1 MSITI
6 EICADAASLAGRG
19 AELVSAAAQSAA
31 VARGVFAVALSGGS
45 TPRGLYE
52 MLARRGTGARV
63 PWRRVH
69 VYWGDERCVPPDH
82 PDSNYGMART
92 ALLSRVEIPEE
103 NVHRMRGEDGP
114 QDAARA
120 YEDELRRPPLGAGA
134 PAAGAGGETPG
145 AGAAAR
151 RRPAVAA
158 RGAARPAATVPGA
171 AARGASSDGRGALPV
186 LDVVLL
192 GLGTDGHTA
201 SLFPHAE
208 AVTETERLCV
218 PSTAPD
224 GSQRLTLTFPVINNA
239 RRVIFLVSGAGK
251 AGMIAEVLEGLRI
264 PDAIPA
270 QKVEP
275 QLGDIVW
282 LLDEAAAGGLGEQVR
297 AAAHRV

>member
-1 MSITI
+1 MSLTI
-6 EICADAASLAGRG
+6 EICADAAALAGRG
-19 AELVSAAAQSAA
+19 SELVSAAAQSAA
-31 VARGVFAVALSGGS
+31 AARGVSALALSGGS

-69 VYWGDERCVPPDH
+69 VYWSDERCVPPDH
-82 PDSNYGMART
+82 PDSNYGMARA
-92 ALLSRVEIPEE
+92 ALLSRVDIPEE
-103 NVHRMRGEDGP
+103 NVHRMRGEDEP
-114 QDAARA
+114 EAAARA
-120 YEDELRRPPLGAGA
+120 YEDELRRPPLGSGA
-134 PAAGAGGETPG
+134 PAAGADGET
-145 AGAAAR
+145 AGVPR
-151 RRPAVAA
+151 RRPAVVA
-158 RGAARPAATVPGA
+158 RGAARPVATVPGA
-171 AARGASSDGRGALPV
+171 AAQGASPDGRGRLPV

-208 AVTETERLCV
+208 AVTETARLCV
-218 PSTAPD
+218 PSTTPD
-224 GSQRLTLTFPVINNA
+224 GSPRLTLTFPVINNA
-239 RRVIFLVSGAGK
+239 RRVIFLGSGAAK

-275 QLGDIVW
+275 QLGDVVW
-282 LLDEAAAGGLGEQVR
+282 LLDEAAAGELGEQVR

>member
-6 EICADAASLAGRG
+6 EICADAASLAGRA

-82 PDSNYGMART
+82 PESNYGMAHA

-103 NVHRMRGEDGP
+103 NVHRMRGEDEP
-114 QDAARA
+114 EVAARA
-120 YEDELRRPPLGAGA
+120 YEDELRRPPLGAGG
-134 PAAGAGGETPG
+134 PADGVDGE
-145 AGAAAR
+145 AAAAPR

-171 AARGASSDGRGALPV
+171 ATRGASSDGRGALPV

-218 PSTAPD
+218 PSAAPD

-275 QLGDIVW
+275 QLGDILW
-282 LLDEAAAGGLGEQVR
+282 LLDEAAAGDLGEQVR